1 MKNTQNAVIEST
13 ATKPE
18 AATMPKRMKP
28 LHDALMGA
36 ASTLSGSMRA
46 FGIAAIAALDAGC
59 HSFLKVEALPYLTQA
74 LTSQGIARAS
84 ADASARIALV
94 GWAAGPDAIE
104 GLPADGLRHLA
115 SVGKDLPEADRKIAI
130 VGALDSAK
138 RNAAKPG
145 KPTVSELRYAAGK
158 DGANAKPATAQ
169 LADLAL
175 KCAKGDHAKAVAFL
189 RGAIEAVEA
198 QQVEASDKPAKGDPD
213 PATIAARAASI
224 RKGKGQA

>member
-1 MKNTQNAVIEST
+1 MSKPET
-13 ATKPE
+13 ATVTPAAKPE
-18 AATMPKRMKP
+18 AKAMPKRMKP

-115 SVGKDLPEADRKIAI
+115 SVGKDLPEADRKAAI
-130 VGALDSAK
+130 VAALDSAK

-145 KPTVSELRYAAGK
+145 KPSVSELRDAAGK
-158 DGANAKPATAQ
+158 GANAKPATAQ

-175 KCAKGDHAKAVAFL
+175 KCAKGDHAKAIAFL

-198 QQVEASDKPAKGDPD
+198 QQIEASDTPAKGDPT
-213 PATIAARAASI
+213 PADIAARAAAI

>member
-1 MKNTQNAVIEST
+1 MSQTATKPAKP

-18 AATMPKRMKP
+18 ASTMPKRIRPM
-28 LHDALMGA
+28 HDALIVA

-46 FGIAAIAALDAGC
+46 FGLAAVAALEAGC
-59 HSFLKVEALPYLTQA
+59 HKFLKVEALPYLTQA

-94 GWAAGPDAIE
+94 GWAAGPEAIE

-115 SVGKDLPEADRKIAI
+115 SVGKDLPEAERKIAI
-130 VGALDSAK
+130 VAALDTAK

-145 KPTVSELRYAAGK
+145 KPSVSELRDAAGK
-158 DGANAKPATAQ
+158 GANAKPATAQ

-175 KCAKGDHAKAVAFL
+175 KCAKGDHAKAVAYL

-198 QQVEASDKPAKGDPD
+198 QRAEACDKPGKADPD
-213 PATIAARAASI
+213 PATIKARAAAI
-224 RKGKGQA
+224 RKGRGQA

>member
-1 MKNTQNAVIEST
+1 VKNTQTIV
-13 ATKPE
+13 ATEAPAAKPE
-18 AATMPKRMKP
+18 VKAMPKRMKP

-94 GWAAGPDAIE
+94 GWAAGADAIE

-115 SVGKDLPEADRKIAI
+115 SVGKELPEADRKSAI
-130 VGALDSAK
+130 VAALDSAK

-145 KPTVSELRYAAGK
+145 KPSVSELRDAAGK
-158 DGANAKPATAQ
+158 GANVKPATAQ

-175 KCAKGDHAKAVAFL
+175 KCAKGDHAKAIAFL

-198 QQVEASDKPAKGDPD
+198 QQIESSEKPAKGDPT
-213 PATIAARAASI
+213 PEEIAARAAAV